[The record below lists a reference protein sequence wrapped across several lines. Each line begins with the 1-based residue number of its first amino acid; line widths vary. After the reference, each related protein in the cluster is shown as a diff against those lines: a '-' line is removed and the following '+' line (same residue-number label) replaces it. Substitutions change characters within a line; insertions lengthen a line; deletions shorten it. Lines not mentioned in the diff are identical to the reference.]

1 MLAHR
6 LEKPMKATCLLF
18 PFLALQI
25 NAADPPELL
34 KARQNYQAATE
45 RALTPVKAAYW
56 KELDR
61 LISEY
66 SKAGKLDD
74 ALAVKNEQAKLVNA
88 PSSVVTSPEIEKMR
102 NHFVERTFV
111 TPGGTYFTFNK
122 DGTGQK
128 KWQGGNDTF
137 TWEIVDAKYV
147 KIQGPDKAHFF
158 WFESRFKGEIADAV
172 DATRRP
178 ISVQQ

>member
-1 MLAHR
+1 
-6 LEKPMKATCLLF
+6 MKVICLSFL
-18 PFLALQI
+18 FLAVQS
-25 NAADPPELL
+25 NAAEPPELV
-34 KARQNYQAATE
+34 KARQNYQAAAE

-61 LISEY
+61 LINEY
-66 SKAGKLDD
+66 SKAGKLDE
-74 ALAVKNEQAKLVNA
+74 ALAVKNEQAKLVNDS
-88 PSSVVTSPEIEKMR
+88 SSVVNSPDIAKIR

-128 KWQGGNDTF
+128 KWQGGNDSF

-158 WFESRFKGEIADAV
+158 WFDSRFKGEIADAV
-172 DATRRP
+172 DGTRRP